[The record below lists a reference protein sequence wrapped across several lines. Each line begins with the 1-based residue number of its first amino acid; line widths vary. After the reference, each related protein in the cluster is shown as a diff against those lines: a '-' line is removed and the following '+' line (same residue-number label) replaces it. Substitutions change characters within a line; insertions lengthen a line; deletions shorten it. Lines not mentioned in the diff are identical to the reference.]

1 MRSEEIGERSRG
13 RRSGATRSTEDA
25 AFARAE
31 PCRAPHR
38 ARPAL
43 VAALGLLWALLAP
56 TNPAA
61 ALGLPVDGGHTFAL
75 PLPGFTEGLE
85 GVDVSVE
92 GAFDLFFGLT
102 EFPITGG
109 SVEGPDGFIP
119 FTGPFEH
126 AGSSLLFTRG
136 DNQVVFTDPVVDTLT
151 LGVRADVDVFS
162 GGSLVDSRAGQRVFN
177 LSPFVLPALPLPLP
191 GDLGGFGLALP
202 TTFDAFGR
210 EILLDLLLA
219 SFAFETETI
228 LADALFDGGPLDL
241 AGRTAAAVAIVAEI
255 GQPVPEPAVGLL
267 LLGGLAVFAR
277 SRRQHRD

>member
-1 MRSEEIGERSRG
+1 MHSEEIGERSGG
-13 RRSGATRSTEDA
+13 RHSGAARSAEEPSC
-25 AFARAE
+25 ARAAR
-31 PCRAPHR
+31 CRAPHR

-43 VAALGLLWALLAP
+43 VAALGLLWALLGTA
-56 TNPAA
+56 NPAA
-61 ALGLPVDGGHTFAL
+61 ALALPVEGGHTFAL

-85 GVDVSVE
+85 DVDVSVE

-119 FTGPFEH
+119 FTGSFEH
-126 AGSSLLFTRG
+126 AGSSLLFARG
-136 DNQVVFTDPVVDTLT
+136 GNQVVFRDPVVDTLT

-191 GDLGGFGLALP
+191 GDLGGFGLSLP

-241 AGRTAAAVAIVAEI
+241 AGRNAAALAVIAEI
-255 GQPVPEPAVGLL
+255 GEPVPEPAVGLL

-277 SRRQHRD
+277 SRPPRRD